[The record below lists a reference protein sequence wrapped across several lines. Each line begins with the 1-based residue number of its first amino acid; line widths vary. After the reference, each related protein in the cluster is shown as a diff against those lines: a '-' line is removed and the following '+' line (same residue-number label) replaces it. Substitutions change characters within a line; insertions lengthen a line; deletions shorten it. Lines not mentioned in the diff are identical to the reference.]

1 MIKATGFKN
10 INFFGAEPDSM
21 EAAISRPQ
29 DLVIA
34 APNSS
39 NFDLIRDYPDYLLHF
54 KKEEMDALFA
64 QEKAVL
70 EGCSKFVAEK
80 GILIYCVYTI
90 SKKEGNKTINDFL
103 VNHPEFHLIK
113 EVQNM
118 PFEEKA
124 TALYYAV
131 LGKDTLAA
139 KAETPV
145 GDIASLAD
153 APTNLLTASP
163 KE

>member
-1 MIKATGFKN
+1 MIKTAGYKN

-80 GILIYCVYTI
+80 GTLIYCVYTI
-90 SKKEGNKTINDFL
+90 SKKEGIISSAKMNSISL
-103 VNHPEFHLIK
+103 LR
-113 EVQNM
+113 
-118 PFEEKA
+118 KA
-124 TALYYAV
+124 NSLNITV
-131 LGKDTLAA
+131 TS
-139 KAETPV
+139 
-145 GDIASLAD
+145 DI
-153 APTNLLTASP
+153 PTELR
-163 KE
+163 